1 MMRDMPSSE
10 KTEATEAD
18 ASSSSNWS
26 ILDVLI
32 VMASGY
38 RFILLTTALV
48 GVATAAISLTLAPRY
63 TAESSLLPPQ
73 QSSLSGNILSQ
84 LSGGQGL
91 AALAGAGFGEKSQN
105 ETYTSMFKSRAVED
119 AMVKRFDLTKVYK
132 VKQLS
137 AARYIFDKRSS
148 ATAGV
153 KDGII
158 RVTVDASTP
167 EQAAAMTNAYV
178 EEFQKL
184 AAGVATTEAGQ
195 RRVFYDRQLEDAKNQ
210 LADAEQ
216 DLKKT
221 ELTTGMVQPDTQ
233 SRAMI
238 ESAAGIQAQIA
249 VKEVQMR
256 ALSSSE
262 TKDNPDMMV
271 LDQQLGALRSQ
282 LAKYTGDTDSE
293 SELFVPKGRVPAAAL
308 DYIRKLREVK
318 YRETIFQALAT
329 QFQLAKLDEA
339 KQGAVFQVIDPATPP
354 DNPSFPRRTMLV
366 FIASMVAFLLACV
379 FVWVRAALQALGVDP
394 ENGPKVSKL
403 LAEFRWRRS

>member
-1 MMRDMPSSE
+1 MRNMSS
-10 KTEATEAD
+10 TEEIEQ
-18 ASSSSNWS
+18 SL
-26 ILDVLI
+26 LDVLI
-32 VMASGY
+32 VMAKSY
-38 RFILLTTALV
+38 RLILMTTFLV
-48 GVATAAISLTLAPRY
+48 GIVTAGISLILAPRY

-73 QSSLSGNILSQ
+73 QTSLSGNILSQ
-84 LSGGQGL
+84 MSGGSGL
-91 AALAGAGFGEKSQN
+91 AALAGAGLGAKSQN
-105 ETYTSMFKSRAVED
+105 DTYTSMFKSHTVED
-119 AMVKRFDLTKVYK
+119 AMVKRFDLVKVYK
-132 VKQLS
+132 VKKLS
-137 AARYIFDKRSS
+137 EAQKIFDKHST
-148 ATAGV
+148 AVAGV

-158 RVTVDASTP
+158 RVTVEGSTP
-167 EQAAAMTNAYV
+167 EQAAAFTNAYV

-195 RRVFYDRQLEDAKNQ
+195 RRLFYDRQLEDAKNQ
-210 LADAEQ
+210 LAEAEQ

-221 ELTTGMVQPDTQ
+221 ELTTGMVQPDSQ

-282 LAKYTGDTDSE
+282 LAKFTGDTASE
-293 SELFVPKGRVPAAAL
+293 SDLFVPKGRVPAAAL
-308 DYIRKLREVK
+308 DYVRKLREVK

-339 KQGAVFQVIDPATPP
+339 KQGAIFQVIDPAVPP
-354 DNPSFPRRTMLV
+354 DNRSYPHRTILV
-366 FIASMVAFLLACV
+366 LGASMVAFFLACA
-379 FVWVRAALQALGVDP
+379 FVWVRAALQALGLDP
-394 ENGPKVSKL
+394 ENGPKISTL
-403 LAEFRWRRS
+403 LAELRWRRS